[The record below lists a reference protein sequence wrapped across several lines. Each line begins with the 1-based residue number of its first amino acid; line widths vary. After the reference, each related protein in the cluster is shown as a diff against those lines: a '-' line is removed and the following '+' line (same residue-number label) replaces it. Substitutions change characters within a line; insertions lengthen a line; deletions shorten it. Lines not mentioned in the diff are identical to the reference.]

1 MFLDKNTL
9 AAGIVFVGV
18 YIFMVQTLYT
28 ALATV
33 GLSVILFVITKSEGI
48 VLAFMLATL
57 FIKQFN
63 MLFRAPEPMGI
74 EAFQT
79 KTAPSIQA
87 RLEGVRT
94 TQPLAPKV
102 QGITGVL
109 ESPNILDNMPL
120 QAMDTLTKEGVP
132 CISIPASAK
141 ARVLIYPKAE
151 GFVPAR
157 NMSEERG
164 LVANPNLMGG
174 QDIEAETSALAS
186 GMEELEPAEIGG
198 AEFASAEPMRE

>member
-28 ALATV
+28 ALATM
-33 GLSVILFVITKSEGI
+33 GLSVILFVITKSEWI

-94 TQPLAPKV
+94 TLPLAPKV

-132 CISIPASAK
+132 CTSIPASAK

-157 NMSEERG
+157 NMGEENMMRAAPY
-164 LVANPNLMGG
+164 LQGG
-174 QDIEAETSALAS
+174 MDSEAEVGALAHDLADLPPPDVS
-186 GMEELEPAEIGG
+186 TDELA
-198 AEFASAEPMRE
+198 AM